1 MATVEQCERA
11 LAMLADRLA
20 AADPEVRQRNSFD
33 RTLSC
38 RLTDLGVAFGGRL
51 QNGRLT
57 DIARI
62 DTPGDEKR
70 SQVKLAMT
78 SDDLIK
84 LVDRELNLAAAWASG
99 RVKIDARVFDLIK
112 LRSVF

>member
-1 MATVEQCERA
+1 MATVEECQQA
-11 LAMLADRLA
+11 FATLAKRLA
-20 AADPEVRQRNSFD
+20 QADADTRRRSSFN

-38 RLTDLGVAFGGRL
+38 RLTDLDVIFGARL
-51 QNGRLT
+51 HDGLLD
-57 DIARI
+57 DIRQVDSVNA
-62 DTPGDEKR
+62 
-70 SQVKLAMT
+70 QVKLAMS

-84 LVDRELNLAAAWASG
+84 LVDQELNMASAWTSG